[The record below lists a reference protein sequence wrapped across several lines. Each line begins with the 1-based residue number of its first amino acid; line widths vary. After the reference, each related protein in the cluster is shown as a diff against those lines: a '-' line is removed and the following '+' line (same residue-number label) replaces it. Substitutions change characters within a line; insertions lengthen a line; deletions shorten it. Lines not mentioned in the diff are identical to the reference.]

1 MTEIEKNRERWDI
14 YRRMESRDYLTMRRD
29 SLNSTEGIGDRV
41 SAYPLDYL
49 SPSRSR
55 SRSLARWRALLA
67 VRDRSIVE
75 IPMASLDIGDRKKE
89 ISPSVTVRSG
99 ALSKYFSSAN
109 RP

>member
-1 MTEIEKNRERWDI
+1 
-14 YRRMESRDYLTMRRD
+14 MELRDYLTMHRD

-41 SAYPLDYL
+41 SAYSLDYL

-55 SRSLARWRALLA
+55 SRSLA

-75 IPMASLDIGDRKKE
+75 ILVDSLDVGDGKKE
-89 ISPSVTVRSG
+89 ISPSVTVQSG
-99 ALSKYFSSAN
+99 ALSKYFSFAN